1 MSPINIAFLVITVL
15 QAVVHMP
22 AIVIFHRRRDRPPIS
37 YRYPAMSLIAAVVT
51 LLASLWLSLG
61 ALLGDIPIVV
71 LISLC
76 VVLVTGTID
85 TYIIL
90 ATRLLLAFNKTHEQ
104 ICISKESV
112 NEVEV
117 RQRNQTVHWLVIAMR
132 NDTAVVF
139 LIASAVVHLLVL
151 VPFVVA
157 SPELLY
163 KKVADADWTSGTP
176 ESSLNMVIFYETIV
190 ECVVVGVL
198 AYKVRMV
205 QDVSGVKRSLQYA
218 AYSGT
223 VGAALMIVFGT
234 VLAGD
239 DANNA
244 ANLIGIVAS
253 NIALILFVEGPV
265 AQSYTRP
272 WARAMVS
279 SETPTG
285 RGLQLMRFLSTP
297 AGLQAFKE
305 QLTKEFCVETVL
317 FFEAVH
323 ELKSMKDD
331 ADRIDRKA
339 MSIYKKFIA
348 DDAPLW
354 INVSSQTSSA
364 LHDVFKGKQP
374 TGCSVDVFDT
384 ALLEIVRLMQHNSL
398 DRFIE
403 THRHMWNE
411 FILNTQEIAIL
422 ENVSRAINHTKSA
435 SVVLRVGPS
444 EPPAFGSSSS
454 N

>member
-1 MSPINIAFLVITVL
+1 M
-15 QAVVHMP
+15 
-22 AIVIFHRRRDRPPIS
+22 
-37 YRYPAMSLIAAVVT
+37 
-51 LLASLWLSLG
+51 
-61 ALLGDIPIVV
+61 
-71 LISLC
+71 
-76 VVLVTGTID
+76 
-85 TYIIL
+85 
-90 ATRLLLAFNKTHEQ
+90 AFNKTHEQ

-253 NIALILFVEGPV
+253 NIALIL
-265 AQSYTRP
+265 Y
-272 WARAMVS
+272 
-279 SETPTG
+279 
-285 RGLQLMRFLSTP
+285 
-297 AGLQAFKE
+297 
-305 QLTKEFCVETVL
+305 VL
-317 FFEAVH
+317 
-323 ELKSMKDD
+323 
-331 ADRIDRKA
+331 
-339 MSIYKKFIA
+339 
-348 DDAPLW
+348 
-354 INVSSQTSSA
+354 
-364 LHDVFKGKQP
+364 
-374 TGCSVDVFDT
+374 
-384 ALLEIVRLMQHNSL
+384 
-398 DRFIE
+398 
-403 THRHMWNE
+403 
-411 FILNTQEIAIL
+411 
-422 ENVSRAINHTKSA
+422 
-435 SVVLRVGPS
+435 
-444 EPPAFGSSSS
+444 GS
-454 N
+454 